1 LSLWVTPVGPVQQY
15 VAQQIYS
22 VLSSN
27 VNYPMNQLRWGYPVE
42 PIWTYSAIATGPLAA
57 GTVLLSQPVSSGY
70 NAYIWGYFLSEN
82 DPSGNVFLIQ
92 WVNGTTVY
100 QQMVVMNG
108 PGTIN
113 FMSVKAINDGIPAS
127 PNTTM
132 VVKILNAA
140 STNALYMAGILYGQ
154 VP

>member
-42 PIWTYSAIATGPLAA
+42 PIWTYSPVSTGPLAA
-57 GTVLLSQPVSSGY
+57 GTVLLSQPVSPGY

-82 DPSGNVFLIQ
+82 DPNGNASSYSG
-92 WVNGTTVY
+92 
-100 QQMVVMNG
+100 
-108 PGTIN
+108 
-113 FMSVKAINDGIPAS
+113 
-127 PNTTM
+127 
-132 VVKILNAA
+132 
-140 STNALYMAGILYGQ
+140 STAQ
-154 VP
+154 PSTSR

>member
-1 LSLWVTPVGPVQQY
+1 VTPVGPVQQY

-42 PIWTYSAIATGPLAA
+42 PIWTYGPVSTGPLAA

-82 DPSGNVFLIQ
+82 DPSGNAFLIQ

-108 PGTIN
+108 PGTVN
-113 FMSVKAINDGIPAS
+113 FISVKAVNDGIPAS

-132 VVKILNAA
+132 AVKILNAA